1 MDGSGGG
8 RKSVRQGAD
17 VYASSCSTTGKPFT
31 TLSLTEDTGGKHTM
45 QAKYFPDTDTLLLTF
60 SHGDI
65 VETYD
70 LNEDVLVE
78 VDKDGHVV
86 SMTVEHAKQQTDVNE
101 FSYQLA
107 TA

>member
-1 MDGSGGG
+1 
-8 RKSVRQGAD
+8 
-17 VYASSCSTTGKPFT
+17 
-31 TLSLTEDTGGKHTM
+31 M

-60 SHGDI
+60 SDQEI

-70 LNEDVLVE
+70 LNENVLVE
-78 VDKDGHVV
+78 VDKDGRVV
-86 SMTVEHAKQQTDVNE
+86 SMTVEHAKDQTNVNE

>member
-1 MDGSGGG
+1 M
-8 RKSVRQGAD
+8 K
-17 VYASSCSTTGKPFT
+17 
-31 TLSLTEDTGGKHTM
+31 
-45 QAKYFPDTDTLLLTF
+45 AKYFSDTDTLMLTF
-60 SHGDI
+60 SKNDI
-65 VETYD
+65 TETYD

-86 SMTVEHAKQQTDVNE
+86 SMTVEHAKDQTDVNE